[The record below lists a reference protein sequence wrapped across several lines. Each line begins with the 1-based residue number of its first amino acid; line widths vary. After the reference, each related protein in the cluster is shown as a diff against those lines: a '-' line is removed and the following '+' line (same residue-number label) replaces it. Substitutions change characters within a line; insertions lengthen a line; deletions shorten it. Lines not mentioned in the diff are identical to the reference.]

1 MIVGDYDHV
10 DDCDYDYVD
19 DHDHDHVVVDDYDH
33 DYVVVDD
40 YDYDHVAVDDYDYD
54 HVCANDYVLS
64 TVIHASPWCIS
75 QWGGL
80 NNLALFLRQIGQKRV
95 TGHVVEACGKV
106 SGRIPI

>member
-19 DHDHDHVVVDDYDH
+19 DHDHVVVDDYDH